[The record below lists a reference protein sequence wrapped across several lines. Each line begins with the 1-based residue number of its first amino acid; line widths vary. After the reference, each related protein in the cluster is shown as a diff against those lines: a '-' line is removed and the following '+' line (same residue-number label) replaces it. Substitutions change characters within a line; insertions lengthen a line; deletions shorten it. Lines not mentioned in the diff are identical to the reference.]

1 MFCSFWCKSKFL
13 SELFASQ
20 NLIVKARVKVKA
32 EVGRILMRT
41 RKAKVNQRHP
51 PKLVLKYFFIIWIY
65 TYTSCTFFKI
75 IFIIFFI
82 SHTQTITIHYIYNSL
97 QVTLSFLYLLV
108 YVVIQ
113 FHPWLNFSP
122 IVSNSLSYI
131 TIPKNKG
138 R

>member
-1 MFCSFWCKSKFL
+1 MFCSFLCKRKFL

-20 NLIVKARVKVKA
+20 NLIVKARMKVKA
-32 EVGRILMRT
+32 EVGRTLIRT

-51 PKLVLKYFFIIWIY
+51 PKLVLKCYFY
-65 TYTSCTFFKI
+65 YLNL
-75 IFIIFFI
+75 
-82 SHTQTITIHYIYNSL
+82 YIY
-97 QVTLSFLYLLV
+97 FLYLLV
-108 YVVIQ
+108 YVVVQ
-113 FHPWLNFSP
+113 FHCWFNFSP

>member
-1 MFCSFWCKSKFL
+1 MFCSFLCKRKFL

-20 NLIVKARVKVKA
+20 NLIVKARMKVKA
-32 EVGRILMRT
+32 EVGRILIRT

-51 PKLVLKYFFIIWIY
+51 PKLVLKCYFY
-65 TYTSCTFFKI
+65 YLNL
-75 IFIIFFI
+75 
-82 SHTQTITIHYIYNSL
+82 YIY
-97 QVTLSFLYLLV
+97 FLYLLV
-108 YVVIQ
+108 YVVVQ
-113 FHPWLNFSP
+113 FHRWFNFSP

>member
-1 MFCSFWCKSKFL
+1 M

-20 NLIVKARVKVKA
+20 NLIVKAMAKVKA
-32 EVGRILMRT
+32 EVGRILIRT

-51 PKLVLKYFFIIWIY
+51 PKLVLKYYFY
-65 TYTSCTFFKI
+65 YLNL
-75 IFIIFFI
+75 
-82 SHTQTITIHYIYNSL
+82 YMY
-97 QVTLSFLYLLV
+97 FLYLVV